1 MIVLIFMERSNL
13 INGIE
18 EFMKERTAINREI
31 SLYKNRISEHL
42 EKSELNINIENNQNI
57 SFSQPS
63 RVSLES
69 FVEGTN
75 LELEKEKQVFVDKST
90 IFSDIKK
97 KKMKIMMDIEK
108 ENKELTMKKRKEL
121 FEINKNSYLRRK
133 ELFLKIEELLNDCS
147 DNEEVKETLELFN
160 DCTQLNEKIMEVQN
174 DIQQL
179 LTDIDSKNANYFNY
193 LNGIHNEKRKLLI
206 NENSSKNYY
215 SFADIF

>member
-1 MIVLIFMERSNL
+1 MERSNL

-75 LELEKEKQVFVDKST
+75 LELEKEKQVFVDKK
-90 IFSDIKK
+90 IKS
-97 KKMKIMMDIEK
+97 
-108 ENKELTMKKRKEL
+108 L
-121 FEINKNSYLRRK
+121 
-133 ELFLKIEELLNDCS
+133 
-147 DNEEVKETLELFN
+147 
-160 DCTQLNEKIMEVQN
+160 Q
-174 DIQQL
+174 
-179 LTDIDSKNANYFNY
+179 
-193 LNGIHNEKRKLLI
+193 
-206 NENSSKNYY
+206 
-215 SFADIF
+215 